1 MHKDGPAR
9 GMVEDFDALESLV
22 ISEVV
27 EPLDHRTLNEII
39 DNPTAEEIAL
49 WMWRRLEPKLE
60 SLDELVLWE
69 TPDTCAVLRRGDLSL
84 AAAP

>member
-60 SLDELVLWE
+60 FLDELVLWE